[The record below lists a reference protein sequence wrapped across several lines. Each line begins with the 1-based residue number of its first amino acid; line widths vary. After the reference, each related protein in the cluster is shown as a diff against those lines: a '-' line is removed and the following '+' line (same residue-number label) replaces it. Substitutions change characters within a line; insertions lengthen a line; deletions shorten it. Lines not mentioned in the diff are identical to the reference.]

1 MVNSSWQLIN
11 KGSVKDVYSHGGDYI
26 FDYSDRYSIFDW
38 GEMPDKLNNKGKSL
52 AVMAHLFFKYF
63 GKPDLWQDIDRKKIT
78 LNSDILE
85 LLQKQGLSHHSQGLI
100 NDRGNDLNSEKAQ
113 TFLKIEP
120 VEIHRPVFENN
131 KYDYSFYKTRP
142 IGSLVPLEVIFRFG
156 MPKGSSLLRR
166 LKKKPSYLKDIG
178 LINMPK
184 EGDIFDKPIIEFSTK
199 LEASDTYLSKEQAFK
214 IAGLNAIEA
223 NRLCDLAILMALKL
237 KNIFEKMELE
247 LWDGKFEFAFKKGC
261 SKGRNFLW
269 VDSMG
274 PDEVRLLKDGAQL
287 SKEFLRQAY
296 INSEWLETVKQ
307 EKSKDKNNFKENV
320 LKKIPSGPPTLPLP
334 YIETAENIYTTLT
347 NSLCNVLGEPEVFH
361 HQMTVADLAKQI
373 KRVNK

>member
-156 MPKGSSLLRR
+156 MPKGSSLLR
-166 LKKKPSYLKDIG
+166 LS
-178 LINMPK
+178 LIH
-184 EGDIFDKPIIEFSTK
+184 I
-199 LEASDTYLSKEQAFK
+199 
-214 IAGLNAIEA
+214 
-223 NRLCDLAILMALKL
+223 
-237 KNIFEKMELE
+237 
-247 LWDGKFEFAFKKGC
+247 
-261 SKGRNFLW
+261 
-269 VDSMG
+269 
-274 PDEVRLLKDGAQL
+274 
-287 SKEFLRQAY
+287 
-296 INSEWLETVKQ
+296 
-307 EKSKDKNNFKENV
+307 
-320 LKKIPSGPPTLPLP
+320 
-334 YIETAENIYTTLT
+334 
-347 NSLCNVLGEPEVFH
+347 
-361 HQMTVADLAKQI
+361 
-373 KRVNK
+373 